1 MQQQNYNASVQ
12 VVVGWCTEDG
22 HFTAWKRRFLGS
34 TSDRLLGEVVV
45 PDVEARLVQMTG
57 INEGVGGTVV
67 GE

>member
-1 MQQQNYNASVQ
+1 MAIL
-12 VVVGWCTEDG
+12 
-22 HFTAWKRRFLGS
+22 RLGS
-34 TSDRLLGEVVV
+34 ADFWAQLPTEVRDRLLGEVVV